1 MKTNFRYFGEW
12 LFYTGFTVQFFHSFR
27 SRSSSPPSSLE
38 DEDVFSDLLDSDEFV
53 NGIELSIATKP
64 VYTLKSCDLLHSF
77 NCNIRGFCVAKEFV
91 VIACRTGSER
101 EVCVYREN
109 DLGKAGS
116 LETIRIFTLN
126 NPCNYQIENKHEFE
140 QTILVK
146 CLISAQISIDS
157 QSSDSIIISAS
168 LYKAIVGQ
176 DVCLLGSP
184 TIVVGPPDGSVYFAP
199 IKGLDLSDR
208 NVSAASTSMRD
219 DYRHGFSQFR
229 ILCETTSQVVFL
241 DAMKIKSSSDD
252 EETDTGG
259 EVEVLVIC
267 CQNGL
272 VSLMTDLGKQM
283 LLQTQTFSIDSPVRC
298 VCSFRNKLYHSTG
311 RYVCETTVSC
321 TRVRG
326 DKFVV
331 KPEIRRFQLSGVED
345 MLAYIPEASIQTDGK
360 ACFHRAS

>member
-1 MKTNFRYFGEW
+1 M
-12 LFYTGFTVQFFHSFR
+12 
-27 SRSSSPPSSLE
+27 
-38 DEDVFSDLLDSDEFV
+38 D
-53 NGIELSIATKP
+53 GIELSIATKP

-157 QSSDSIIISAS
+157 QSSDSIIISAN

-184 TIVVGPPDGSVYFAP
+184 TIVVCPPDGSVYFAP
-199 IKGLDLSDR
+199 IKVLELSDR
-208 NVSAASTSMRD
+208 NVSVASTSLRD

-241 DAMKIKSSSDD
+241 DVMKIKSFSDD
-252 EETDTGG
+252 EETDCTGG

-272 VSLMTDLGKQM
+272 VSLMTDLGKEM
-283 LLQTQTFSIDSPVRC
+283 FLQTQTFSIDSPVRC

-345 MLAYIPEASIQTDGK
+345 MLAYIPEASIQTYGK
-360 ACFHRAS
+360 AIGESFQD